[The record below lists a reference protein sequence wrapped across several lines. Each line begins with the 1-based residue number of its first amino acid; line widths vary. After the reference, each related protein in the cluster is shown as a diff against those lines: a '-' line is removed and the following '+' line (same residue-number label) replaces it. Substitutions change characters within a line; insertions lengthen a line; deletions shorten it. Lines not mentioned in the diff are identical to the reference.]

1 MCAGTL
7 EQVRSSN
14 NSFAEFLSSA
24 AGGKVAGQLAM
35 LDPDTPAA
43 KQGFR
48 STPSPTR
55 ASAADGGP
63 PGEGEEAAIEP
74 KAGGGGGIGGGGGA
88 MKLEVAEDRCAM
100 PTVCTAA
107 GHVHLRWI
115 TRPHL
120 RSFI

>member
-1 MCAGTL
+1 M
-7 EQVRSSN
+7 
-14 NSFAEFLSSA
+14 
-24 AGGKVAGQLAM
+24 AGQLAM

-55 ASAADGGP
+55 ASAADGSP
-63 PGEGEEAAIEP
+63 PGEGEEKATEP
-74 KAGGGGGIGGGGGA
+74 KAGGGGGGGGGGIGGVGGA